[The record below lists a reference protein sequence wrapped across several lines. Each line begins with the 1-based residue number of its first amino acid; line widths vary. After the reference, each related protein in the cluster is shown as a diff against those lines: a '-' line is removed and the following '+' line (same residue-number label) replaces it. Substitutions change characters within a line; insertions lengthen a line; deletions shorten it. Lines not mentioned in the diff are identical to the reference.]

1 MTSTKITR
9 RESATV
15 LNSLG
20 SGVVPRIG
28 LRHIAVGREKEIK
41 AFLQDMKT
49 IEDGGGAFRL
59 VCGEYGSGKSFL
71 LQLIRNYAMEQ
82 NFVVIDADLTPERR
96 LTGTQNQGLATYRE
110 LMQKIS
116 IKTRPDGG
124 ALEAILQ
131 KWIST
136 IKSMVARDNHLM
148 PDNPDLVNLVSEK
161 IGETLHELT
170 EMTYG
175 FSFSD
180 VVDSYWRGMKTE
192 NSELKQAAL
201 RWLRGE
207 FYTKT
212 DAKQSL
218 PVDSIISDNNWY
230 EFLKLFA
237 VFLSRTGY
245 KGLIVFL
252 DEGIN
257 LYKIANRHARENN
270 YEKLLSVF
278 NDTMQG
284 NAHYLGFYM
293 SGTPT
298 FIYDEKRGLFS
309 YEALRSRLMDHR
321 FNTTEYIDY
330 SGPVIKL
337 NKLSNEEIFLLLERL
352 CEVHGVNYD
361 YQCSLGKE
369 ELQEF
374 LNSSLKRIGA
384 NKLLTPREITRDFL
398 GLLNTL
404 QQYPETDFKTLML
417 QLSDKKFET
426 ETNPEQDNDLL
437 KSNEDEMDKF
447 FASIDI

>member
-1 MTSTKITR
+1 MGSTKISR

-28 LRHIAVGREKEIK
+28 LRHIAVGREKEIN
-41 AFLQDMKT
+41 AFLQDMRT
-49 IEDGGGAFRL
+49 IEDGGAAFRL

-96 LTGTQNQGLATYRE
+96 LTGMRNQGLATYRE

-131 KWIST
+131 KWISA
-136 IKSMVARDNHLM
+136 IKSKVAREKQLT
-148 PDNPDLVNLVSEK
+148 PDSSDLVNLVSLK

-170 EMTYG
+170 EMAYG
-175 FSFSD
+175 FTFAD
-180 VVDSYWRGMKTE
+180 VVDCYWRGMKTE
-192 NSELKQAAL
+192 NAELKQAAL

-207 FYTKT
+207 YYNKT
-212 DAKQSL
+212 DAKQEL
-218 PVDSIISDNNWY
+218 PVDSIIADNNWY

-237 VFLSRTGY
+237 VFLNRTGY
-245 KGLIVFL
+245 KGLVVFL

-257 LYKIANRHARENN
+257 LYKISNRQARENN

-298 FIYDEKRGLFS
+298 FIYDDKRGLFS
-309 YEALRSRLMDHR
+309 YEALRSRLADHR
-321 FNTTEYIDY
+321 FNTADYIDY

-337 NKLSNEEIFLLLERL
+337 NRLSNEEIFLLLERL
-352 CEVHGVNYD
+352 CEVHSVNYS
-361 YQCSLGKE
+361 YQCSLGKD

-374 LNSSLKRIGA
+374 LNCSLQRIGA
-384 NKLLTPREITRDFL
+384 NKLLTPREVTRDFL

-404 QQYPETDFKTLML
+404 QQYPDTDFESLMM
-417 QLSDKKFET
+417 QLSEKKFT
-426 ETNPEQDNDLL
+426 PETNPEEEIVPN
-437 KSNEDEMDKF
+437 SNEDELDKF
-447 FASIDI
+447 FSTIDV